1 MASPRVLTITFRL
14 RVPEGLRANIRGKRL
29 DDAIA
34 RIVGAVQGLVP
45 AVFPW
50 ADRITV
56 DTRWDYQWW
65 EHVEE
70 IALPATEHNT
80 VTAPA
85 TPAEEAAL
93 TDGVDA
99 QP

>member
-1 MASPRVLTITFRL
+1 MASPRVLTITFQL

-29 DDAIA
+29 DTAVS
-34 RIVGAVQGLVP
+34 RIVGAVQGVVP

-56 DTRWDYQWW
+56 RSSWDYQWW
-65 EHVEE
+65 EDQEE
-70 IALPATEHNT
+70 ITLPATEDNT
-80 VTAPA
+80 VTIPT

-99 QP
+99 QE